1 MFRKCVSFFI
11 FCAFFKASVAW
22 AALSVTKT
30 QDISFGSYI
39 QLTDNASISWQN
51 SGDCVVNGLYKQ
63 TTCQLGSIQIH
74 DQGVIGIRWDK
85 NYTVTSS
92 GGAFTGCQITVSN
105 MYVQSNDVAIS
116 GTTNNWTFTSS
127 NEYINLSVT
136 ADIQLNGF
144 CEAGFFEGS
153 LPINIHA
160 ENWQG
165 FNEDHPLTVSLSIT
179 LDSRL
184 SVNQTQGLNFGSVV
198 RNDTGGTVVLSPTN
212 QVTYN
217 GVFAAN
223 SSTSEGIFVV
233 DGIAG
238 RLVNIEFPENE
249 VQISNEQGSF
259 LTVNNFVSNVGDSLT
274 LIGADVMG
282 TGTFSVGATLNI
294 PPSAQEGDYSGAYTV
309 RVSY

>member
-1 MFRKCVSFFI
+1 MFRNFVSFLII
-11 FCAFFKASVAW
+11 FVFFRAPICW

-74 DQGVIGIRWDK
+74 DHGVIGIRWDK

-92 GGAFTGCQITVSN
+92 SGAFTGCQITVSN

-179 LDSRL
+179 LDSKL
-184 SVNQTQGLNFGSVV
+184 SVTQTQELNFGSIV
-198 RNDTGGTVVLSPTN
+198 RNDIGGTVVLSPIN

-217 GVFAAN
+217 GIFAAN
-223 SSTSEGIFVV
+223 SSTSNGIFAI

-238 RLVNIEFPENE
+238 RVVNINLPSQVTIYN
-249 VQISNEQGSF
+249 QNNSS
-259 LTVNNFVSNVGDSLT
+259 LLVNNFVSNVGNSLT
-274 LIGADVMG
+274 LIGTDGMG
-282 TGTFSVGATLNI
+282 TGTFGVGATLNI
-294 PPSAQEGDYSGAYTV
+294 PPSAQDGDYSGTYTV
-309 RVSY
+309 TVSY